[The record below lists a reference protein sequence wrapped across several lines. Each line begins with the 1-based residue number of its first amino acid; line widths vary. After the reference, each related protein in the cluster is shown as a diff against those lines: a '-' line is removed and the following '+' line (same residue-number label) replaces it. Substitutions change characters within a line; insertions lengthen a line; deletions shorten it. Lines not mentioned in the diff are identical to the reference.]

1 VESRFWEARAGR
13 AFVGLMA
20 TGSDI
25 VEELERFC
33 AERDVRAAWI
43 SVLGAVSHAAY
54 RYFDQETKEYL
65 DLASDTH
72 HEIVSFIGN
81 ISILDGKPFLHAH
94 ASFAD
99 RDGNT
104 VGGHLVRGCTAFVA
118 EVTIREMTDVDLV
131 RTPDEL
137 TGLNL
142 W

>member
-1 VESRFWEARAGR
+1 MESRFWEARAGR
-13 AFVGLMA
+13 AFVGRLA

-33 AERDVRAAWI
+33 AERDIRAAWV
-43 SVLGAVSHAAY
+43 SVLGAVSQATY
-54 RYFDQETKEYL
+54 RYYDQENKQYL
-65 DLASDTH
+65 DVADDGH

-81 ISILDGKPFLHAH
+81 ISLLDGKPYLHAH

-99 RDGNT
+99 RDGN
-104 VGGHLVRGCTAFVA
+104 VAGGHLVRGCTAFVA
-118 EVTIREMTDVDLV
+118 EVTIREMTEVDLV
-131 RTPDEL
+131 RTPDEV